1 MIDNLNSEI
10 EKVNSNLE
18 ILPTNNQKNR
28 EKFFEYINE
37 CITKYQGLLDESANI
52 IKSRYSE
59 VLSKFKNLTYQL
71 NNTDVDYNTLKLT
84 DSRAMCSEKMNLDYL
99 FYKLNNSTN
108 NNLEEVNKIL
118 LEIISTFKAAGI
130 NLTANDFTHSEAVNT
145 FMQALFSNS
154 SNIQDVFNDIYWKNS
169 DLLVQIELN
178 IKHLYYKYESKLIE
192 FFNARYAS
200 FDFDKFIS
208 SHRELVN
215 NNELIKHR
223 SVKYIFDLFMD
234 KVYEVDDFIVE
245 SRIQDLISGL
255 LLDPSS
261 NRNYENLLKLK
272 ASLNEYIGYTK
283 YEYIFKDFKEL
294 FTHKEEYKDLF
305 ANKLKDIAKKE
316 KDLFAVNKKINKTG
330 LFKLN
335 KVKLADAKTERSRI
349 MGELVTDYQE
359 LDDLKIK
366 ETINKHVTND
376 TNYYDILVF
385 TSYNFLYF
393 IKLLQAD
400 NEEMTLDNIEK
411 KLKELKTFIY
421 SNKPEILKSISIG
434 EEKNVA
440 KIISEMYK
448 MNSIIVNEDKI
459 SGGQVEGLI
468 DSVDRMLIYFDI
480 YSLMINLKEIKFLL
494 SVPSELKK

>member
-1 MIDNLNSEI
+1 MIETLNSEI

-18 ILPTNNQKNR
+18 VLPTNNQKNR
-28 EKFFEYINE
+28 DKYHKYLDE
-37 CITKYQGLLDESANI
+37 CIDKYQGMLDEASNI

-84 DSRAMCSEKMNLDYL
+84 DSRATCCEKMNLDYL
-99 FYKLNNSTN
+99 FYKLNNSTD

-118 LEIISTFKAAGI
+118 VEIINTFKAAGI
-130 NLTANDFTHSEAVNT
+130 ALTSNDFSHSEAVNT
-145 FMQALFSNS
+145 YMKALFSNS
-154 SNIQDVFNDIYWKNS
+154 ENIQDVFNDIYWKNS

-178 IKHLYYKYESKLIE
+178 IKYLYYKYESKLAE
-192 FFNARYAS
+192 FFNAKYAS

-208 SHRELVN
+208 SHRELIY

-223 SVKYIFDLFMD
+223 SVRYIFDLFMD
-234 KVYEVDDFIVE
+234 KVYDVDDFIIE
-245 SRIQDLISGL
+245 SRVQDLISGL
-255 LLDPSS
+255 LLDPTS

-272 ASLNEYIGYTK
+272 SSLFEYKNYVQ

-294 FTHKEEYKDLF
+294 FAHKEEFKDLF

-335 KVKLADAKTERSRI
+335 KVKLADAKAERSRI
-349 MGELVTDYQE
+349 IGELVTDYQE
-359 LDDLKIK
+359 LDELKIK
-366 ETINKHVTND
+366 ETISKHVTND

-393 IKLLQAD
+393 VRLLQSE

-411 KLKELKTFIY
+411 KLKELKSFIY
-421 SNKPEILKSISIG
+421 GSKPEILKSISIG
-434 EEKNVA
+434 EEKDVA
-440 KIISEMYK
+440 KVISEMYK

-459 SGGQVEGLI
+459 SSGQVDGLME
-468 DSVDRMLIYFDI
+468 SVDKMLIYFDI
-480 YSLMINLKEIKFLL
+480 YTLMINLKDIKFLL
-494 SVPSELKK
+494 NVPPELKK